1 MPPTF
6 DDLTLTERRVLAL
19 AQRGLTNQQIATELG
34 ISENG
39 VRYHLKE
46 LHSKLGTSGD
56 RALLRSRRWNVS
68 ALGVFFGQKAAG
80 AGIAAGIGA
89 LSVAGYFAIQYAH
102 ESRADTSVETDSPA
116 VYCVAELQPTP
127 GTGEQSPGQSKG
139 ETCFETPQEVQAF
152 YQSLP

>member
-1 MPPTF
+1 MPTTS
-6 DDLTLTERRVLAL
+6 DLTATERRVLAL
-19 AQRGLTNQQIATELG
+19 AQRGLTNQQIAAELG

-56 RALLRSRRWNVS
+56 RALLRSRQWKVS
-68 ALGVFFGQKAAG
+68 ALGVLLGQKATG
-80 AGIAAGIGA
+80 VGIAAGIGA

-102 ESRADTSVETDSPA
+102 ESRADTSVEADSPA
-116 VYCVAELQPTP
+116 IYCVAELQPTP
-127 GTGEQSPGQSKG
+127 GADDQSHGRSEGER
-139 ETCFETPQEVQAF
+139 CFDTPQEVQAY